1 MKRIICTFLAVF
13 LLVLGCAGCQP
24 TGGNDPT
31 PEPTPT
37 PTPIPDD
44 PSPDDESTVQ
54 KPEQLLAAMTLE
66 EKIGQLF
73 IIRPESLDPT
83 LAPEQVHST
92 RDYGVQALTEEMTA
106 QLSKYPA
113 GGIVFFGKNI
123 AGPEQ
128 LETFLSGLKQA
139 SDLPLMICTDE
150 EGGSVS
156 RIANAAG
163 FQVQKFD
170 GAEAI
175 GATGDPHEAYHMGQ
189 VIGTYLNRYGFNL
202 DFAPVADINSDL
214 EHIIIG
220 PRAFGSDAQTVS
232 SMVNAMIDGLHD
244 GGVMACIKHFPGHGA
259 ASGDSHDGYVE
270 LDKSWEELQQ
280 CELIPF
286 IGALEKTD
294 LVMAA
299 HIATPNVTNDG
310 LPASLSYSMLTEKL
324 RGELGYDGV
333 IITDA
338 LAMIDIDNLKQIND
352 RFGHPAGDTAIYHTA
367 QAIRAILRSQD
378 ELVRYGGDEFLLLF
392 HSLPQNILRRK
403 LEDICRAVRA
413 LRVADLPELRITVS
427 IGGVYA
433 AGQISELVEKADLA
447 LYRAKAQKDS
457 AVLYEEDFHDSE

>member
-338 LAMIDIDNLKQIND
+338 LAM
-352 RFGHPAGDTAIYHTA
+352 GAI
-367 QAIRAILRSQD
+367 I
-378 ELVRYGGDEFLLLF
+378 
-392 HSLPQNILRRK
+392 QNYSSA
-403 LEDICRAVRA
+403 E
-413 LRVADLPELRITVS
+413 
-427 IGGVYA
+427 
-433 AGQISELVEKADLA
+433 
-447 LYRAKAQKDS
+447 S
-457 AVLYEEDFHDSE
+457 AVLALQAGADILLMPYDYIAA

>member
-44 PSPDDESTVQ
+44 PKPDDEPTVQ
-54 KPEQLLAAMTLE
+54 SPEQLLAAMTLE

-73 IIRPESLDPT
+73 IVRPESLDPT
-83 LAPEQVHST
+83 LTPEQVHST
-92 RDYGVQALTEEMTA
+92 RDYGVQALTEEMAA

-128 LETFLSGLKQA
+128 LEAFLSGLKQA

-189 VIGTYLNRYGFNL
+189 VIGAYLNRYGFNL
-202 DFAPVADINSDL
+202 DFAPVADINSDP

-232 SMVNAMIDGLHD
+232 SMVNAMIDGLHA

-270 LDKSWEELQQ
+270 LDKSWEELLQ

-310 LPASLSYSMLTEKL
+310 LPTSLSYSMLTEKL

-338 LAMIDIDNLKQIND
+338 LAM
-352 RFGHPAGDTAIYHTA
+352 GAI
-367 QAIRAILRSQD
+367 I
-378 ELVRYGGDEFLLLF
+378 
-392 HSLPQNILRRK
+392 QNYSSA
-403 LEDICRAVRA
+403 E
-413 LRVADLPELRITVS
+413 
-427 IGGVYA
+427 
-433 AGQISELVEKADLA
+433 
-447 LYRAKAQKDS
+447 S
-457 AVLYEEDFHDSE
+457 AVLALQAGADILLMPYDYIAAYQGVLAAVEDGTIPEERIDESVLRILRLKAAYGAEN

>member
-1 MKRIICTFLAVF
+1 MKRIICILLAVF

-73 IIRPESLDPT
+73 IIRPESLDST
-83 LAPEQVHST
+83 LTPEQVHST
-92 RDYGVQALTEEMTA
+92 RDYGVQALTEEMAA

-123 AGPEQ
+123 AEPEQ
-128 LETFLSGLKQA
+128 LEAFLSGLKQA

-189 VIGTYLNRYGFNL
+189 VIGAYLNRYGFNL
-202 DFAPVADINSDL
+202 DFAPVADINSDP

-220 PRAFGSDAQTVS
+220 PRSFGSDAQTVS

-270 LDKSWEELQQ
+270 LDKSWEELLQ

-338 LAMIDIDNLKQIND
+338 LAM
-352 RFGHPAGDTAIYHTA
+352 GAI
-367 QAIRAILRSQD
+367 I
-378 ELVRYGGDEFLLLF
+378 
-392 HSLPQNILRRK
+392 QNYSSA
-403 LEDICRAVRA
+403 E
-413 LRVADLPELRITVS
+413 
-427 IGGVYA
+427 
-433 AGQISELVEKADLA
+433 
-447 LYRAKAQKDS
+447 S
-457 AVLYEEDFHDSE
+457 AVLALQAGADILLMPYDYIAAYQGVLAAVEDGTIPEERIDESVLRILRLKAAYGAEN

>member
-1 MKRIICTFLAVF
+1 
-13 LLVLGCAGCQP
+13 
-24 TGGNDPT
+24 
-31 PEPTPT
+31 
-37 PTPIPDD
+37 
-44 PSPDDESTVQ
+44 VQ
-54 KPEQLLAAMTLE
+54 SPEQLLAAMTLE

-83 LAPEQVHST
+83 LTPEQVHST
-92 RDYGVQALTEEMTA
+92 RDYGVQALTEEMAA

-189 VIGTYLNRYGFNL
+189 VIGAYLNRYGFNL
-202 DFAPVADINSDL
+202 DFAPVADINSDP

-270 LDKSWEELQQ
+270 LDKSWEELLQ

-310 LPASLSYSMLTEKL
+310 LPASLSYTMLTEKL

-338 LAMIDIDNLKQIND
+338 LAM
-352 RFGHPAGDTAIYHTA
+352 GAI
-367 QAIRAILRSQD
+367 I
-378 ELVRYGGDEFLLLF
+378 
-392 HSLPQNILRRK
+392 QNYSSA
-403 LEDICRAVRA
+403 E
-413 LRVADLPELRITVS
+413 
-427 IGGVYA
+427 
-433 AGQISELVEKADLA
+433 
-447 LYRAKAQKDS
+447 S
-457 AVLYEEDFHDSE
+457 AVLALQAGADILLMPYDYIAAYQGVLTAVENGTIPEERIDESVLRILRLKAAYGAEN

>member
-1 MKRIICTFLAVF
+1 MKRIICILLAVF
-13 LLVLGCAGCQP
+13 LLVLGSTGCQP

-37 PTPIPDD
+37 PTPIPDN

-73 IIRPESLDPT
+73 IIRPESLDST
-83 LAPEQVHST
+83 LTPEQVHST
-92 RDYGVQALTEEMTA
+92 RDYGVQALTEEMAA

-128 LETFLSGLKQA
+128 LEAFLSGLKQA
-139 SDLPLMICTDE
+139 SNLPLMICTDE

-189 VIGTYLNRYGFNL
+189 VIGAYLNRYGFNL

-220 PRAFGSDAQTVS
+220 SRAFGSDAQTVS

-270 LDKSWEELQQ
+270 LDKSWEELLQ

-299 HIATPNVTNDG
+299 HITTPNVTNDG

-338 LAMIDIDNLKQIND
+338 LAM
-352 RFGHPAGDTAIYHTA
+352 GAI
-367 QAIRAILRSQD
+367 I
-378 ELVRYGGDEFLLLF
+378 
-392 HSLPQNILRRK
+392 QNYSSA
-403 LEDICRAVRA
+403 E
-413 LRVADLPELRITVS
+413 
-427 IGGVYA
+427 
-433 AGQISELVEKADLA
+433 
-447 LYRAKAQKDS
+447 S
-457 AVLYEEDFHDSE
+457 AVLALQAGADILLMPYDYIAAYQGVLAAVEDGTIPEERIDESVLRILRLKAAYGAEN